1 MLAVRGPRVGTP
13 AETMPEGVAGICAF
27 VRAAL
32 ARKAELVGEDI
43 AKVEGP
49 GGIWRV
55 RLAYRNSGKHFD
67 LKVYP
72 PRECQGIRAYNSVTA
87 LEKALENVVV
97 AHAPDGHAGA
107 HRGPEGYCMHE
118 RDGGS
123 REGLACR
130 DMPQVCDWIGHRPSR
145 RALHPDA
152 EGGAEVEVYGP
163 ASGVGG
169 RTETIE
175 WAVMRIQLAARVLFK
190 VRARE
195 VLRRQ
200 CIQYARVT
208 AEHNASVEAAKEE
221 RARHLFEAAIVS
233 TRMSQRTAPP
243 PLVEYGEVA
252 RAARMVAL
260 CERRDSIYTA
270 AVGFLACGKQNTPV
284 LTYVGA
290 MPGEMYGT
298 VRRGNAFR
306 GGPETSI
313 CAMQTQGVSR
323 GHAALLRGD
332 AARVHAALA
341 KIPGTCA
348 YDLYADSCFVGGVV
362 LTKMRTRAASGTFAP
377 SMYVHK
383 VSTTGAPWLC
393 GAVLELVQGA
403 LFKGHTSAPHGYLLL
418 AECYA
423 LECVCAPCKGGDA
436 LHFQCEVMWPSA
448 TVQRFTRC
456 SACISNVAAT
466 L

>member
-1 MLAVRGPRVGTP
+1 MS
-13 AETMPEGVAGICAF
+13 EAGICAF

-55 RLAYRNSGKHFD
+55 RLAYRNCGKHFD

-72 PRECQGIRAYNSVTA
+72 PHEHQGSKCYNSVTA
-87 LEKALENVVV
+87 LENALGNVGV
-97 AHAPDGHAGA
+97 AHALDGHAGA
-107 HRGPEGYCMHE
+107 RRWPEGYCMHE

-123 REGLACR
+123 REELACR
-130 DMPQVCDWIGHRPSR
+130 DMPQAWDWMGHRPSR
-145 RALHPDA
+145 WALHPDA
-152 EGGAEVEVYGP
+152 EGGAEAEVYDP
-163 ASGVGG
+163 VAGVGG
-169 RTETIE
+169 RTEAIE

-190 VRARE
+190 VRVRD
-195 VLRRQ
+195 VLRKQ

-208 AEHNASVEAAKEE
+208 AEHNARVEAAKEE

-233 TRMSQRTAPP
+233 TRMSQRTPPP

-252 RAARMVAL
+252 RAARMVTL
-260 CERRDSIYTA
+260 CERRDSIYAA

-284 LTYVGA
+284 LTCVGT

-298 VRRGNAFR
+298 VRRGSNAFR
-306 GGPETSI
+306 GPEISI

-332 AARVHAALA
+332 ADRVHGALA

-348 YDLYADSCFVGGVV
+348 YDLYADSCFAGGVV
-362 LTKMRTRAASGTFAP
+362 LTKMRTRAASGTYAP

-383 VSTTGAPWLC
+383 VSTTGAPGLC
-393 GAVLELVQGA
+393 GAVLEVVQSA
-403 LFKGHTSAPHGYLLL
+403 LFKSHTSAPHGYLLL

-423 LECVCAPCKGGDA
+423 LECVCAPCQGGDA

-456 SACISNVAAT
+456 SACISNVAVT